1 MLLPPKQPYH
11 FQHSAILHPQPN
23 TKNSS
28 PFFPNE
34 VLSTHPP
41 GQPRPSI
48 LKVDDSSITGGTL
61 DDIFF
66 YPGFVSICFKHGI
79 FFLKLS
85 GNTFCRGLIILDYHL
100 PGWTDGL
107 MISTKHRGLIVDSAV
122 ELSHHAKSEDRSD
135 TWAIVAS
142 GISTIFQ
149 PCSLKGIE
157 MHKLLS
163 LSQLVCPKKKINK
176 NQSDFFWRLSFGYG
190 TSGYQRSWWRSL
202 KGSLRRQALVYF
214 KVHTTLWCRWL
225 SIINTNGEPQRIP
238 SWYS

>member
-66 YPGFVSICFKHGI
+66 YPGLSAFV
-79 FFLKLS
+79 LS
-85 GNTFCRGLIILDYHL
+85 TEYF
-100 PGWTDGL
+100 
-107 MISTKHRGLIVDSAV
+107 
-122 ELSHHAKSEDRSD
+122 
-135 TWAIVAS
+135 
-142 GISTIFQ
+142 
-149 PCSLKGIE
+149 
-157 MHKLLS
+157 
-163 LSQLVCPKKKINK
+163 
-176 NQSDFFWRLSFGYG
+176 
-190 TSGYQRSWWRSL
+190 SW
-202 KGSLRRQALVYF
+202 
-214 KVHTTLWCRWL
+214 
-225 SIINTNGEPQRIP
+225 N
-238 SWYS
+238 